1 MTHGRLTP
9 ALLAL
14 LFGWMVLLAGC
25 SFRAERVGLNSL
37 TLDVA
42 ERANNDT
49 PIAVDFVAIRD
60 PALLQLLSGITASQW
75 FSEREQ
81 YQRDYRQLFSVW
93 SLELVPGQFRDVREF
108 PFSGDKASGLLV
120 FAGYNTP
127 GAHRLRL
134 NESGRV
140 WIRFDSREMRLLTD
154 QNR

>member
-14 LFGWMVLLAGC
+14 LFGCMVLLGGC

>member
-1 MTHGRLTP
+1 MTQGRLTP
-9 ALLAL
+9 TLLAL
-14 LFGWMVLLAGC
+14 LFGLMVLLGGC
-25 SFRAERVGLNSL
+25 SFWSERVGLSSL

-60 PALLQLLSGITASQW
+60 PALLKLLSGITASQW

-108 PFSGDKASGLLV
+108 PFSGNKASGLLV

-140 WIRFDSREMRLLTD
+140 WLRFDSREMRLLTD

>member
-1 MTHGRLTP
+1 MTQGRLTP
-9 ALLAL
+9 TLLAL
-14 LFGWMVLLAGC
+14 LFGLMLLGGC
-25 SFRAERVGLNSL
+25 SFRSERVGLSSL

-60 PALLQLLSGITASQW
+60 PALLKLLSGITASQW

-140 WIRFDSREMRLLTD
+140 WLRFDSREMRLLTD